1 MFAVRIVFGGMTLKH
16 TWIAEIHSELIYLSR
31 KISVPTEKGKT
42 MAEMETKQIISW
54 LRDKADRADNPSWT
68 RMMKNAADR
77 LDELDQKVERL
88 DRQLRGNIFDKEE
101 MNG

>member
-1 MFAVRIVFGGMTLKH
+1 M
-16 TWIAEIHSELIYLSR
+16 SD
-31 KISVPTEKGKT
+31 
-42 MAEMETKQIISW
+42 METKQIISW

-68 RMMKNAADR
+68 RMMKKAADR

-88 DRQLRGNIFDKEE
+88 DKALRGNTFDKEE